1 MIKAM
6 ESATIDS
13 PRGKFTFSKAHNP
26 IQDIYLREV
35 VNGQNQVVRTVQK
48 AVEDPAEGCKMG

>member
-1 MIKAM
+1 M
-6 ESATIDS
+6 ENATIDS

-35 VNGQNQVVRTVQK
+35 VNGQNQVVRTVMED
-48 AVEDPAEGCKMG
+48 VEDPAQGCELG